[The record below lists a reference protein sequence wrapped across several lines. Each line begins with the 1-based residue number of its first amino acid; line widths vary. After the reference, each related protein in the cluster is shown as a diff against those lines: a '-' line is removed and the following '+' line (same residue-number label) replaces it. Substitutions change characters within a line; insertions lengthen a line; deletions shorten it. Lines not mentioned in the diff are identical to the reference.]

1 MQFGGPH
8 TKSHGVRSLSNH
20 YHMQFD
26 PEIGHDIF
34 IICPIP
40 CACAEFT
47 YMLEKPSVRGFTPQQ
62 QPSYQPVINCTY
74 WKALVSF
81 NNWNIIKFP
90 HKETTSEVFEDINQ
104 VVINGIS
111 DNMASFVKSGKYS
124 AINEIDTTTMG

>member
-1 MQFGGPH
+1 MIDKPW
-8 TKSHGVRSLSNH
+8 VR
-20 YHMQFD
+20 
-26 PEIGHDIF
+26 
-34 IICPIP
+34 
-40 CACAEFT
+40 
-47 YMLEKPSVRGFTPQQ
+47 VFTPQQ

-74 WKALVSF
+74 WKVLVSF

-90 HKETTSEVFEDINQ
+90 HKETTSEVFEGINQ